1 VGETPT
7 ENTKAYSAYLRGLA
21 VLDDPGLGADRRKIA
36 HVEIEKAIEL
46 DPGFTAALAQLVKHS
61 GSWPDV
67 WDDYDAM
74 HAETTTALKRLRQ
87 IAPGSYDAG
96 IAEVYYQYFVL
107 NDFDEVLPAIARLED
122 RGALGPDAL
131 YMRGKALRRAGRL
144 EDARAAYLAA
154 ARLDPRARNIV
165 DDLRTTAIL
174 LGDCEHAGLHAAAL
188 LAISPDDI
196 FNRLSAAN
204 YELNCTGNA
213 KRASALA
220 QGYETENAGA
230 FWTAA
235 TAAAVARDYDR
246 LLILLEQGAPFP
258 SWWGDRLRE
267 QLIIAMLLRRQG
279 DDAGADAV
287 LDDIESV
294 LSADR
299 PPEENPFQ
307 QNNYVGIRMRF
318 HALRNDRDE
327 TRRWADELALRF
339 DQAGS
344 LDPVSRAGIY
354 QFLALDF
361 ADAGQLDYAID
372 ALELLFAGPSFI
384 TFRFVESHPAFDD
397 LRDDPRCLELRQRY
411 GTPKQ

>member
-1 VGETPT
+1 
-7 ENTKAYSAYLRGLA
+7 
-21 VLDDPGLGADRRKIA
+21 
-36 HVEIEKAIEL
+36 
-46 DPGFTAALAQLVKHS
+46 
-61 GSWPDV
+61 
-67 WDDYDAM
+67 M
-74 HAETTTALKRLRQ
+74 HAETTAVLKRLRQ

-107 NDFDEVLPAIARLED
+107 NDFDEVLPAIARLEY

-144 EDARAAYLAA
+144 EDAHATYLAA
-154 ARLDPRARNIV
+154 ARLDPRARNVV

-174 LGDCEHAGLHAAAL
+174 LGDCERAGLHAAAL

-196 FNRLSAAN
+196 FNRLSAAD
-204 YELNCTGNA
+204 YELNCAGNA
-213 KRASALA
+213 ERASALA
-220 QGYETENAGA
+220 QGYESENAGA

-235 TAAAVARDYDR
+235 TAAAVARDFDR
-246 LLILLEQGAPFP
+246 LLILLEQGEPFP
-258 SWWGDRLRE
+258 NWWGDRIRE

-279 DDAGADAV
+279 DDAGADTV

-299 PPEENPFQ
+299 PPEENPFL
-307 QNNYVGIRMRF
+307 QNSYVGIRLRF
-318 HALRNDRDE
+318 NALRNDRDE

-339 DQAGS
+339 DQART
-344 LDPVSRAGIY
+344 LDPVSRAGMY
-354 QFLALDF
+354 QFLAFEF
-361 ADAGQLDYAID
+361 ADAGQDDYTID

-397 LRDDPRCLELRQRY
+397 LRNDPRYLELRRRY
-411 GTPKQ
+411 GNPQQ